1 VDLSGQAG
9 RSSPVDPARA
19 VVDWY
24 RPRRRLYPWRS
35 ARPDA
40 YKILVS
46 EVMLQQ
52 TQVARVASAF
62 PEFLRRF
69 PTVRSLAR
77 APRGEVIRAWSGLG
91 YNRRAVALSRAAR
104 LILRAHGGKI
114 PADLGALQ
122 RLPGVGPYT
131 ASAVASIAFGV
142 PVPAVDTNL
151 GRVVARARMGA
162 EAHEVR
168 PSAVEKAAQ
177 AWLDRADPGGW
188 NQALMDLGREVCR
201 PLPRCAACPLSAAC
215 TYRATGRSGGKANQR
230 RPPFQGSM
238 RKARG
243 AIVRTLRDRA
253 FASVGDLAKET
264 GEARERVAEA
274 IRSLAADRVV
284 DASPAALAGRAGGR
298 VRLPID

>member
-1 VDLSGQAG
+1 
-9 RSSPVDPARA
+9 
-19 VVDWY
+19 
-24 RPRRRLYPWRS
+24 
-35 ARPDA
+35 
-40 YKILVS
+40 
-46 EVMLQQ
+46 MLQQ

-62 PEFLRRF
+62 PRFFRRF

-77 APRGEVIRAWSGLG
+77 APRSEVLRAWSSLG

-104 LILRAHGGKI
+104 LIVRDHRGKV
-114 PADLGALQ
+114 PADYKALQ

-131 ASAVASIAFGV
+131 AAAVASIAFGV

-151 GRVVARARMGA
+151 ARVVARARMGA

-168 PSAVEKAAQ
+168 RSAVEKAAE

-188 NQALMDLGREVCR
+188 NQALMDLGRDVCR

-215 TYRATGRSGGKANQR
+215 TYRAAGRSGGRADQR

-238 RKARG
+238 RKVRG
-243 AIVRTLRDRA
+243 AIVRALRDRP

-264 GEARERVAEA
+264 GEARERVVDA

-284 DASPAALAGRAGGR
+284 DASPAALAGRPRGR
-298 VRLPID
+298 IGLPTD